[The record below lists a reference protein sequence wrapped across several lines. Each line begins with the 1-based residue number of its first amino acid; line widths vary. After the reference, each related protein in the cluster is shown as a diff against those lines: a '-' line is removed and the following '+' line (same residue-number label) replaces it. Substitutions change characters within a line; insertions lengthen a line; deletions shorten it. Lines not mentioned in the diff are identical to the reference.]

1 MEQDLA
7 TRLKSRIE
15 ELVSRYETLDR
26 ENADLKT
33 RLVRC
38 ERELEKKD
46 TKLKDIEKQI
56 DTLRLKDAF
65 LGTTGDRTQ
74 ARKMIARLIKE
85 IDACVGL
92 LNE

>member
-1 MEQDLA
+1 MEQDIA

-26 ENADLKT
+26 ENVDLKA
-33 RLVRC
+33 RLARC
-38 ERELEKKD
+38 EKELNKKE

-65 LGTTGDRTQ
+65 LGTSGDRTQ
-74 ARKMIARLIKE
+74 ARRMIAKLIKE

>member
-1 MEQDLA
+1 MEQDVA

-26 ENADLKT
+26 ENVDLKA
-33 RLVRC
+33 RLARC
-38 ERELEKKD
+38 EKELNKKE

-65 LGTTGDRTQ
+65 LGTSGDRTQ
-74 ARKMIARLIKE
+74 ARRMIPT
-85 IDACVGL
+85 
-92 LNE
+92 

>member
-1 MEQDLA
+1 MEQDIA

-26 ENADLKT
+26 ENVDLKA
-33 RLVRC
+33 RLARC
-38 ERELEKKD
+38 EKELNKKE

-65 LGTTGDRTQ
+65 MGTSGDRTQ
-74 ARKMIARLIKE
+74 ARRMIAKLIKE